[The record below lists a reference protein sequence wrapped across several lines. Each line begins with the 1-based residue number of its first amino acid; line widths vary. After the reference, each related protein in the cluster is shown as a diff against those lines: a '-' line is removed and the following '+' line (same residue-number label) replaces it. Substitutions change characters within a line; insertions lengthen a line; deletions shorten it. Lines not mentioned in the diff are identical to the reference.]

1 MATPRPVRR
10 CPDCGAEAP
19 DGAPLCPRC
28 RRFVPGGAPAIY
40 ESRFLRELVSILWFL
55 GWPFSMILGVP
66 REAKKEVTWKHL
78 LAVAIGLVVVGL
90 LAAAVVLLPPR

>member
-1 MATPRPVRR
+1 MESQKRA

-19 DGAPLCPRC
+19 GSDPLCPRC
-28 RRFVPGGAPAIY
+28 GRFVPGGPPAIC
-40 ESRFLRELVSILWFL
+40 ESRSLRELASVLWFL

-78 LAVAIGLVVVGL
+78 LAIAIGLAGVGI
-90 LAAAVVLLPPR
+90 LAAAVVLLRRP